1 MEAAARAMQRGLD
14 LREGDRSRERS
25 VGLIEMGLSL
35 SLASPTYTLAD
46 PTITPATVND
56 QAHVITTQAQNVIP
70 MSETATAPQAE
81 EGRTRPEKKR
91 KPEHM
96 SPTCISLPTQDPISN
111 LSFDSLSFAPG
122 ESRKTYQRRSIIR
135 RKSLADITADGSQ
148 SGEGESSTP
157 RAPAAGLKPPNNE

>member
-1 MEAAARAMQRGLD
+1 
-14 LREGDRSRERS
+14 
-25 VGLIEMGLSL
+25 
-35 SLASPTYTLAD
+35 
-46 PTITPATVND
+46 
-56 QAHVITTQAQNVIP
+56 

-81 EGRTRPEKKR
+81 EGRMRPEKKR

-111 LSFDSLSFAPG
+111 LSFDSLSFAPV
-122 ESRKTYQRRSIIR
+122 ESRKTYQRRRSIIR

-148 SGEGESSTP
+148 SEEGESSTP